1 MEKKDFKVV
10 IAGGSIAGLTLA
22 CILEKLGI
30 DFVVLEAYPEIAPQV
45 GASIGLLPNGLR
57 ILDQL
62 GLYPAIR
69 GLIQEPLTRSISR
82 GADGKAFLNVGKMD
96 EHFRNRHGYDV
107 IFIDRQMVL
116 QALYDHL
123 KSKDKVLTN
132 KRVVKVSHQDSGVSV
147 TTKDG
152 TVYQGDILVGADG
165 IHSAVR
171 TEMWK
176 IAEQIKPGYI
186 PASEHTALPCDYV
199 CMFGISVMKNFV
211 RRSTNHIFNK
221 HTSMLV
227 ITGPNA
233 RVYWFFFV
241 KLDKTHYGPDIPRY
255 TKREEEEFA
264 TKHASENVTEDVTF
278 GDLYKTRIS
287 SVLTALP
294 EYAFKKWHFGRI
306 ITIGDAAHK
315 FEPTSGQGGN
325 SAIETAAVLANNLT
339 RMMKSHP
346 EGLSDDHID
355 TAFSETQK
363 LRQPRAWELIKASHL
378 QQAIEAMETPILELM
393 VKYYMPIMS
402 VDQRLAAW
410 TKSIESAHRLEML
423 DVPKRFRFIPFVD
436 ELPSKPLQSSVM
448 PRLVTGVA
456 FGSIFWVAQQVL
468 QINPDGWT
476 SKFVDHPLKKT
487 YTGIPAIDS
496 TLSLLVWCFS
506 TGVAGNDPNF
516 RLQCLYF
523 MIMLIPMALIWTIE
537 SYRPVVFGAVY
548 QVFGIGK
555 VAPIYY
561 LISIY
566 TSSNILYTRTTG
578 RPIHSSVAHALLP
591 ALCIG
596 YILPTALMFLPYT
609 DPSIHQTM
617 VALWQPFPIYVA
629 ALTWGIASI
638 IRHTNPTQPLHLEM
652 FEQKDLTPL
661 QASYSFAFGVTA
673 LTHLA
678 SLFYIFA
685 SSSLSI
691 AEVFFNLPGPAT
703 PASAAAKSVFAFFKW
718 DMVLCFAAALVYC
731 LYSVFELRRVGYIT
745 TEQAARAAVL
755 TVAAQSVVGPGAAYA
770 GVWAWR
776 EGVVAAQVRT
786 GK

>member
-10 IAGGSIAGLTLA
+10 ITGGSIAGLTLA
-22 CILEKLGI
+22 CILERLGI

-82 GADGKAFLNVGKMD
+82 GADGKAFLNVRKMD

-147 TTKDG
+147 TTKDR

-171 TEMWK
+171 AEMWK

-186 PASEHTALPCDYV
+186 LASEHTALPCDYV

-255 TKREEEEFA
+255 IKKEEEEFA
-264 TKHASENVTEDVTF
+264 TKHTSENVTEDVTF

-294 EYAFKKWHFGRI
+294 EYAFMKWHFGRI

-325 SAIETAAVLANNLT
+325 STIETAAVLANNLT

-393 VKYYMPIMS
+393 VKYYMP
-402 VDQRLAAW
+402 
-410 TKSIESAHRLEML
+410 
-423 DVPKRFRFIPFVD
+423 
-436 ELPSKPLQSSVM
+436 VM
-448 PRLVTGVA
+448 
-456 FGSIFWVAQQVL
+456 
-468 QINPDGWT
+468 
-476 SKFVDHPLKKT
+476 
-487 YTGIPAIDS
+487 
-496 TLSLLVWCFS
+496 
-506 TGVAGNDPNF
+506 
-516 RLQCLYF
+516 LQCLYF

-609 DPSIHQTM
+609 DPSIHQTI
-617 VALWQPFPIYVA
+617 VAL
-629 ALTWGIASI
+629 
-638 IRHTNPTQPLHLEM
+638 
-652 FEQKDLTPL
+652 
-661 QASYSFAFGVTA
+661 
-673 LTHLA
+673 
-678 SLFYIFA
+678 
-685 SSSLSI
+685 
-691 AEVFFNLPGPAT
+691 
-703 PASAAAKSVFAFFKW
+703 
-718 DMVLCFAAALVYC
+718 
-731 LYSVFELRRVGYIT
+731 
-745 TEQAARAAVL
+745 
-755 TVAAQSVVGPGAAYA
+755 
-770 GVWAWR
+770 
-776 EGVVAAQVRT
+776 
-786 GK
+786 